1 MKKIPIKHYQISF
14 EISTDSDE
22 FFRRKRS
29 LKQIKEMI
37 LDELYIT
44 TTLSEIDPKKLKIM
58 EIKNE

>member
-14 EISTDSDE
+14 EISTASDE

-58 EIKNE
+58 EIKT